1 MISRDEF
8 IAAGWS
14 QKASVSAQ
22 VVDVHMSQ
30 SRKLLKQSS
39 RRVAIRADRLAGYSR
54 RHCGLTISAIG
65 FRKVAA

>member
-39 RRVAIRADRLAGYSR
+39 QSCHSHRAACRLFSR
-54 RHCGLTISAIG
+54 
-65 FRKVAA
+65 

>member
-39 RRVAIRADRLAGYSR
+39 QSCHSHRAACRLFSRDTAG
-54 RHCGLTISAIG
+54 
-65 FRKVAA
+65 